1 MLRLRI
7 RNRKFFARHRVDQR
21 QDSRRGIDDSQHADR
36 RRTQLAASENSL
48 QRACRRFHSQRD
60 RRLEEEVR
68 RVAGES
74 ITNAGDSTRLKEFEM
89 PLHVTETAAREIDTI
104 IQQQGLDAG
113 KICLRVGVKGGGC
126 SGFSYILDLTEVQ
139 KDSDECWSYSYGRRA
154 AKAGANEGA
163 GSVAVATAVAESA
176 GEPFTVRVVCDPK
189 SYLYLNG
196 TTIDFKDEIMG
207 RGFVFNNP
215 NATTSCGCGSSFS
228 A

>member
-1 MLRLRI
+1 
-7 RNRKFFARHRVDQR
+7 
-21 QDSRRGIDDSQHADR
+21 
-36 RRTQLAASENSL
+36 
-48 QRACRRFHSQRD
+48 
-60 RRLEEEVR
+60 LEEEVR

-163 GSVAVATAVAESA
+163 GSTITKDTPPGALTVA
-176 GEPFTVRVVCDPK
+176 
-189 SYLYLNG
+189 
-196 TTIDFKDEIMG
+196 
-207 RGFVFNNP
+207 RGKQ
-215 NATTSCGCGSSFS
+215 TSI
-228 A
+228 ANWKRPQKK